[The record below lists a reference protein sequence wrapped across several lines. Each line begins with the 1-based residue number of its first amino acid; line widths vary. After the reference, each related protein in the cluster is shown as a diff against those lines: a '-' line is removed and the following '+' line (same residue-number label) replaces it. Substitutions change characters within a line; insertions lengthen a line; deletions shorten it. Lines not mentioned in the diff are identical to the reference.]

1 MHKKMTITLD
11 EAVYD
16 GLVRVVGRR
25 KISQFLEDLAR
36 PHVLKDDLASA
47 YRAMADDVER
57 EREAQEWSDALIA
70 DAANA
75 AR

>member
-16 GLVRVVGRR
+16 GLFRVVGRR

-36 PHVLKDDLASA
+36 PHVLQDDLASA
-47 YRAMADDVER
+47 YQAMAADTER
-57 EREAQEWSDALIA
+57 EREALEWSNALSGDVA
-70 DAANA
+70 DAT
-75 AR
+75 R